1 MSNHSSAFP
10 IETAAI
16 SLVMFF
22 SSEPA
27 CEIPGNSTGA
37 DTVIPGPFPNSLVL
51 VAIASAQKILQGVRH
66 LAQIPEQTRHD
77 AKRLLGDREQDVLVG
92 RVLRAAGIGV
102 WHPDRRQAKAVGN
115 HIVGQRAAQRRNYRR

>member
-1 MSNHSSAFP
+1 MSNHSSAVP

-51 VAIASAQKILQGVRH
+51 VAIASAQKILQVLRH
-66 LAQIPEQTRHD
+66 LAQVPEQTRHD
-77 AKRLLGDREQDVLVG
+77 ADCLFGDRGQDALVG
-92 RVLRAAGIGV
+92 RSLRAAGI
-102 WHPDRRQAKAVGN
+102 A
-115 HIVGQRAAQRRNYRR
+115 